1 MGKAPPFL
9 LPRELVLPS
18 PASEQLLREDPRA
31 RPQLGMEGQEPGLG
45 GKDPRGASPPPEEE
59 PHRAPSLLAE
69 DPAGA
74 AAAKEAPPPALGM
87 EVVEEED
94 EEGEGE
100 MVEVNHQH
108 TQTKRKA
115 TAKQGAAGYTVR
127 AVVPAE
133 KAELVSV
140 AKAMH
145 RERFGRTVQELF
157 NLEREAALKAIKT
170 GLYVGWRCPEYLWDC
185 FRVGDRSKCFCG
197 HLLQEHQ
204 VYAKTRVLVPCAM
217 PNCKCQG
224 FAFIP
229 ARPEDVGEFWLKRR
243 IGFNAT
249 AWRATC
255 RCKHSHEQ
263 HMPRA
268 SRACQARGC
277 CCTGFES
284 SFLCAACD
292 RRWEEHETF
301 FESTEARRQGGRPY
315 GEAYLPF
322 AEMPELRNAVLT
334 GHESDSSAYEVLRT
348 GLPAPSSSRPLPL
361 APAGAWS
368 PAEPDAPRPGRG
380 GHQ

>member
-170 GLYVGWRCPEYLWDC
+170 E
-185 FRVGDRSKCFCG
+185 
-197 HLLQEHQ
+197 
-204 VYAKTRVLVPCAM
+204 TRVLVPCAM